1 LPAIEDILGP
11 DGPLARTLPSF
22 APRAEQIEMA
32 RCVADALL
40 KLEPLVIEA
49 GTGTGKTF
57 AYLVPALLSG
67 RHVIISTGTRTLQ
80 DQLFHRDLPAISAA
94 LGRPVKIALLKGRA
108 NYLCRHRLKLARAAP
123 DVLPLPLA
131 GEGGAEGR
139 RHDAAQVFERI
150 ETWALRTVS
159 GDVSELT
166 QVPEGHAIW
175 PAVTST
181 RENCLGTEC
190 PEFAA
195 CHVFAARR
203 EAQAADIVIVN
214 HHLLLADLAL
224 KESGFGD
231 LLPGTEAV
239 ILDEA
244 HQVPETAAQFFGA
257 SLSARQVLGFA
268 RDTAAE
274 LKAAGMSDS
283 GLAGELRTL
292 EALVMEIRAAFP
304 RGSGRIDWRSVPAV
318 AVERLAELEATLTR
332 AHAILRDLD
341 GPTGVS
347 HCARRSE
354 ELLRSCVELRSLE
367 EDAGARWID
376 LAMQSWTLRFIPFEV
391 ADRLQQFITAGP
403 CAWIFTSATL
413 AIGEDFSHYT
423 ARIGVPQ
430 ARSVR
435 IESPFDYRRQALI
448 YLPESISDPAHPDHA
463 RHTVEAALP
472 LLETSGGRAFL
483 LFTSHRALGEA
494 SEWLRHK
501 LGERQPFPL
510 FTQGEA
516 PREVLL
522 REFREL
528 GNAVL
533 LGTSS
538 FWEGVDVKG
547 DALSLVVIDKLPFAS
562 PDDPVL
568 SARLAEIRRRGGNPF
583 FEYQLPQA
591 VLALK
596 QGVGRLIRDAN
607 DTGVIMLC
615 DPRLMTR
622 AYGRVFIESLPPM
635 PATTSL
641 REAIAGLE
649 QHLPS
654 PRPSPASGRGSRNVA
669 LDTPSAPS
677 PRSRGEGWGE
687 G

>member
-1 LPAIEDILGP
+1 MHDLDDILGA
-11 DGPLARTLPSF
+11 DGPLARSLPGF

-32 RCVADALL
+32 RCVADALASL
-40 KLEPLVIEA
+40 QPLVIEA

-80 DQLFHRDLPAISAA
+80 DQLFHRDLPAVGAA
-94 LGRPVKIALLKGRA
+94 LGRPVNVALLKGRA
-108 NYLCRHRLKLARAAP
+108 NYLCRHRLKLARSAP
-123 DVLPLPLA
+123 ELSLGEDGAGHVL
-131 GEGGAEGR
+131 
-139 RHDAAQVFERI
+139 ERI
-150 ETWALRTVS
+150 ERWATRTAA

-166 QVPEGHAIW
+166 RVPENHSIW

-181 RENCLGTEC
+181 RENCLGANC
-190 PEFAA
+190 PEFTS

-203 EAQAADIVIVN
+203 AAQTADIVIVN

-224 KESGFGD
+224 KEGGFGD

-257 SLSARQVLGFA
+257 SLSARQLLALA

-274 LKAAGMSDS
+274 LKSAGVSAAGVQ
-283 GLAGELRTL
+283 AELRAL
-292 EALVMEIRAAFP
+292 EELVAQFRRSLP
-304 RGSGRIDWRSVPAV
+304 RGQSRIDWRLLSGDA
-318 AVERLAELEATLTR
+318 AELLAELEAKLFG
-332 AHAILRDLD
+332 IRDVLSEL
-341 GPTGVS
+341 GGS
-347 HCARRSE
+347 SGLEHCARRVADLVQHCAQLRALDE
-354 ELLRSCVELRSLE
+354 E
-367 EDAGARWID
+367 AGARWLD
-376 LAMQSWTLRFIPFEV
+376 VAPQSWTLRYTPFEV
-391 ADRLQQFITAGP
+391 ADRLQQLITRAP

-413 AIGEDFSHYT
+413 AVGEDFTHYT
-423 ARIGVPQ
+423 SRIGIPE
-430 ARSVR
+430 AHAVR
-435 IESPFDYRRQALI
+435 IESPFDYRRQALL
-448 YLPESISDPAHPDHA
+448 YLPESISDPGDPDHA

-472 LLETSGGRAFL
+472 LLDAAGGRTFL
-483 LFTSHRALGEA
+483 LFTSHRALADA
-494 SEWLRHK
+494 SAWLRQK
-501 LGERQPFPL
+501 LGEQAPFPV

-522 REFREL
+522 RQFREL

-547 DALSLVVIDKLPFAS
+547 DALSLVVIDKLPFAA

-568 SARLAEIRRRGGNPF
+568 SARLEGIRRRGGNPF

-607 DTGVIMLC
+607 DSGVVMLC

-622 AYGRVFIESLPPM
+622 TYGRVFIDSLPPM
-635 PATTSL
+635 PATTNL
-641 REAIAGLE
+641 REAVAFLE
-649 QHLPS
+649 QHVGK
-654 PRPSPASGRGSRNVA
+654 REG
-669 LDTPSAPS
+669 
-677 PRSRGEGWGE
+677 GEGDGRRRRSE
-687 G
+687 RK